1 MFYGWWI
8 AIVGCVLD
16 AVKGGTYHSGF
27 TLYFL
32 PVLTELQLS
41 RAATSV
47 PFALARLEAA
57 IEGPVIGYLVDRFD
71 VRVILAFGVIVAGL
85 GFVLLSFADSYLFF
99 VLVFVGPISMG
110 FQSFNHATM
119 GAVNHWFRKKRGLAM
134 SVVQTGQA
142 IGGVVIFPLVA
153 FAVLTLGWRAAAF
166 FSGLGVLLL
175 LPIVFFMRR
184 SPESMNLLP
193 DGERAA
199 DYDPLAG
206 AQRPGQGPGEPHE
219 FTVRE
224 AMRTPTFWLLAAFHA
239 LRNVPWAGVTVHL
252 VPLLV
257 WKGLD
262 EKTAA
267 FFVGLTAFCTV
278 IARPLTGWLGDRQS
292 KQQIGTAGVLLGA
305 LGLVALTYGHGL
317 PFLVAFAVLYAF
329 GDGINSVTWA
339 LLGDFFGRAHFAAIR
354 GWIGMIQSLVSMPAA
369 VLTGWIFD
377 QTQSYAYA
385 LLPFIACFVASG
397 VILWWLPGPAVP
409 VRVDVRA

>member
-8 AIVGCVLD
+8 VIIGCVLD

-32 PVLTELQLS
+32 PVLTELNLS

-57 IEGPVIGYLVDRFD
+57 IEGPIVGYLVDRFD
-71 VRVILAFGVIVAGL
+71 VRIILAVGVVVTGL

-99 VLVFVGPISMG
+99 TLVFIGPVSIG
-110 FQSFNHATM
+110 FQTFNHATIA
-119 GAVNHWFRKKRGLAM
+119 AVNHWFRRKRGLAM

-142 IGGVVIFPLVA
+142 IGGVAIFPLVA

-166 FSGLGVLLL
+166 LSGIGVLVL
-175 LPIVFFMRR
+175 LPLVFFMRR
-184 SPESMNLLP
+184 SPEGMGLLP
-193 DGERAA
+193 DGDRPAEH
-199 DYDPLAG
+199 DPLAG
-206 AQRPGQGPGEPHE
+206 SQRPGDPHE
-219 FTVRE
+219 YTAKE
-224 AMRTPTFWLLAAFHA
+224 ALRTPTFWLLATFHA

-262 EKTAA
+262 ETTAA

-292 KQQIGTAGVLLGA
+292 KRMIGTLGVFLGA
-305 LGLVALTYGHGL
+305 LGLLALTYGNSL
-317 PFLVAFAVLYAF
+317 LLLVLFAVLYAF

-339 LLGDFFGRAHFAAIR
+339 LTGDLFGRTNFAVIR
-354 GWIGMIQSLVSMPAA
+354 GWIGMFQSLISMPAA
-369 VLTGWIFD
+369 VLTGFVYD
-377 QTQSYAYA
+377 RTQSYTYA
-385 LLPFIACFVASG
+385 LLPFIACFVAAG
-397 VILWWLPGPAVP
+397 VILYVLPQPALP
-409 VRVDVRA
+409 VRVKATA